1 MITSLLLTLAAIVVC
16 NYLIDAQVALLIQK
30 VLYGNRYWVEAT
42 GNIPDLLLPAV
53 SCIALSGWV
62 IYLIRKRNGIRDAFT
77 DLALTVSWSIPACY
91 ICKTVLKF
99 VFGRVNTRQW
109 LLDPSLYGFHW
120 FQGTGFFNGFPSGH
134 MAVFTTFAAVL
145 WRIYPR
151 YRGIYAG
158 LLLLLGVALFAT
170 NYHFVSDVIAG
181 AVVGIMVEAAVF
193 NLLRRRQL
201 LYVS

>member
-1 MITSLLLTLAAIVVC
+1 MFLPALAAIVVC
-16 NYLIDAQVALLIQK
+16 NYLIDAQAALIIQR

-53 SCIALSGWV
+53 SCIALSGWM
-62 IYLIRKRNGIRDAFT
+62 IYLIRKRSGIHDALT
-77 DLALTVSWSIPACY
+77 DLALVVSWSVPASY
-91 ICKTVLKF
+91 ICKTILKF

-120 FQGTGFFNGFPSGH
+120 FHGAGFFNGFPSGH
-134 MAVFTTFAAVL
+134 MVVFTTFAAAL

-151 YRGIYAG
+151 YRGLYAG
-158 LLLLLGVALFAT
+158 VLLLLGVALIAT
-170 NYHFVSDVIAG
+170 NYHFVSDVVAG
-181 AVVGIMVEAAVF
+181 AVVGIMVEAAVV

-201 LYVS
+201 LHIT

>member
-1 MITSLLLTLAAIVVC
+1 MFLLALAAIVAC
-16 NYLIDAQVALLIQK
+16 NYLIDAQAALIIQR

-53 SCIALSGWV
+53 SCIALSGWM
-62 IYLIRKRNGIRDAFT
+62 IYLVRKRSGLHDALT
-77 DLALTVSWSIPACY
+77 DLALVVSWSLPTSY
-91 ICKTVLKF
+91 ICKTLLKF

-109 LLDPSLYGFHW
+109 LLDSSLYGFHW
-120 FQGTGFFNGFPSGH
+120 FHGTGVFNGFPSGH
-134 MAVFTTFAAVL
+134 MVVFTTFASAL

-151 YRGIYAG
+151 YRGFYAG
-158 LLLLLGVALFAT
+158 VLLLLGVALIAT

-181 AVVGIMVEAAVF
+181 AVVGIMVEAAVV

-201 LYVS
+201 LHIS